1 MGRYTVET
9 LTTPEPCES
18 CGGNVAVTRQVES
31 GNTRLSNISD
41 DGRVLPG
48 PHSPLDCQ
56 SRR

>member
-1 MGRYTVET
+1 MARYRVDI
-9 LTTPEPCES
+9 LTTPESCES
-18 CGGNVAVTRQVES
+18 CGTRVAVTRQVES